1 MAIDPISSPGLG
13 GLAAPAVPT
22 APAAA
27 GFGESLNRMLT
38 AVDATAGEANT
49 AVSNMMQGTGDVHEA
64 MIALQRSEMTLQ
76 LTVQVRN
83 KLVQAY
89 QEVMRMSI

>member
-1 MAIDPISSPGLG
+1 MAIDAISSMPLAGIAG
-13 GLAAPAVPT
+13 TAAPA

-27 GFGESLNRMLT
+27 GFGDALNKLLA
-38 AVDATAGEANT
+38 AVDSSAGEANA
-49 AVSNMMQGTGDVHEA
+49 AVSNMAQGTGDVHEA

-89 QEVMRMSI
+89 QDVMRMTI

>member
-1 MAIDPISSPGLG
+1 MAIDAISSSALGSIG
-13 GLAAPAVPT
+13 GLAAPA

-27 GFGESLNRMLT
+27 GFGDALT
-38 AVDATAGEANT
+38 KLLAAVDSSAGEANA
-49 AVSNMMQGTGDVHEA
+49 AVSNMAQGTGDVHEA

-89 QEVMRMSI
+89 QDVMRMAI